1 MSNRI
6 YVSLKFPRLQQHN
19 CPTRWCEKHQSWY
32 FKSYDDFKP
41 YEEYMYPYII
51 HFVKIPDEQLPY
63 ARKHCPSM
71 FYNRETKMYEV
82 LDNDLLKLFD
92 MFPCD

>member
-6 YVSLKFPRLQQHN
+6 YVSLKFPRLQQLN

-41 YEEYMYPYII
+41 YEEYMYPYVI
-51 HFVKIPDEQLPY
+51 HFVEIPDEQLPY

-82 LDNDLLKLFD
+82 LDNDLQKLKD